1 MPQGKGTYGSQVGR
15 PKKQKNSTDNY
26 AQTRRGKGQ
35 NSTDNMNDG
44 PIDKSLTPKQR
55 TLPQK
60 LKTAI
65 VGRMQKNKERKAALK
80 NMTLEEAR
88 KKYGGQNASAMK
100 SRGLLKD

>member
-26 AQTRRGKGQ
+26 AQTQTGKGM

-44 PIDKSLTPKQR
+44 AIDKALTRKQR

-60 LKTAI
+60 LKQAI
-65 VGRMQKNKERKAALK
+65 VGKIQKNKEKKANLK
-80 NMTLEEAR
+80 NMTYQQAKE
-88 KKYGGQNASAMK
+88 KYGAQNASAMK
-100 SRGLLKD
+100 SRGLLK